1 MKMCN
6 TVFKKI
12 VFCIFAFILFLF
24 LTDDATCAQQLN
36 RDYWP
41 TNGWK
46 ISTPEQ
52 QGMDSA
58 KLKIAVEFIQERLP
72 DAYSLLVVKN
82 GYLVFEKYF
91 RKGSPDRIA
100 VIHSVT
106 KSFTSALIGI
116 ALDKGYLESVDQR
129 LFDFF
134 PEYVTD
140 DLDWRKQEIRLKHL
154 LTMSAGLKWND
165 WGPELWDWV
174 VSLDWGEYT
183 LQPPQ
188 DDYPGNVF
196 NYNSS
201 LSHLLSIIL
210 EKSTKI
216 STLEFADQ
224 HLFKPLGIRQ
234 RHWDNDPQGYYTGGF
249 GLSLTARDLA
259 KLGFLYLNNG
269 YWDGQSIVSEQ
280 WVQAS
285 TRHRWYAHRVYGPT
299 GYGYQ
304 WWVKE
309 VDGFHSYRA
318 WGRRGQFVVVVPK
331 LDLVVVVTSET
342 RQPVAPTS
350 VHYSPLFDLVADAVK
365 RDRPPKKRLKA
376 IELPTD
382 VKAFLNSFNQA
393 TADKDMLKISEYVSD
408 NFLSHGVTKNRILAF
423 FKIGAPYMSESK
435 VILTGF
441 ERHGNLAKVQG
452 VRKDKYF
459 EIPILPRFYI
469 IKENGQWKWYGN
481 QLSR

>member
-1 MKMCN
+1 MKSIKTN
-6 TVFKKI
+6 FGKI
-12 VFCIFAFILFLF
+12 GFLIFAFILFLS
-24 LTDDATCAQQLN
+24 LTQQPICAQSIK

-41 TNGWK
+41 TDGWK
-46 ISTPEQ
+46 TSTPEQ

-58 KLKIAVEFIQERLP
+58 KLGIAVEFIQERLP
-72 DAYSLLVVKN
+72 DAYSLLVVRN

-91 RKGSPDRIA
+91 RQGSPDRIA

-106 KSFTSALIGI
+106 KSFMSALIGI
-116 ALDKGYLESVDQR
+116 ALDKGYLKRVDQR

-140 DLDWRKQEIRLKHL
+140 DLDWRKKEIRLKHL
-154 LTMSAGLKWND
+154 LTMSAGLTWND
-165 WGPELWDWV
+165 WGSELWDWV
-174 VSLDWGEYT
+174 ISLDWGEYT
-183 LQPPQ
+183 LQLPQ
-188 DDYPGNVF
+188 ADYPGNVF

-224 HLFKPLGIRQ
+224 NLFKPLGIRQ

-309 VDGFHSYRA
+309 VDGCHSYRA
-318 WGRRGQFVVVVPK
+318 WGRRGQFIVVVPK

-342 RQPVAPTS
+342 RQAVAPTS
-350 VHYSPLFDLVADAVK
+350 VHYSPLFDLVAAAVK
-365 RDRPPKKRLKA
+365 RDRPPKKPLEA
-376 IELPTD
+376 IKLPED
-382 VKAFLNSFNQA
+382 VKAFLNGFNQA
-393 TADKDMLKISEYVSD
+393 TADKDISKVAEYVSD
-408 NFLSHGVTKNRILAF
+408 NFLSYGVTKNRLLDF
-423 FKIGAPYMSESK
+423 FKISAPYISESK

-441 ERHGNLAKVQG
+441 ERHGNLAKVEG
-452 VRKDKYF
+452 LRKDKYF
-459 EIPILPRFYI
+459 EIPILSRYYI

>member
-1 MKMCN
+1 M
-6 TVFKKI
+6 KKI
-12 VFCIFAFILFLF
+12 NPIFRIVIFCALACLLLGFLPE
-24 LTDDATCAQQLN
+24 DSARAQPKK
-36 RDYWP
+36 REYWP
-41 TNGWK
+41 TSAWK
-46 ISTPEQ
+46 TSTPEQ

-58 KLKIAVEFIQERLP
+58 KLGIAVEFIQERLP
-72 DAYSLLVVKN
+72 DAYSLLVIKD

-91 RKGSPDRIA
+91 RQGSPDRIA

-116 ALDKGYLESVDQR
+116 AIDRGYLKSVDQR
-129 LFDFF
+129 VFDFF

-140 DLDWRKQEIRLKHL
+140 DLDWRKKEIRLKHL
-154 LTMSAGLKWND
+154 LTMSAGLQWND

-174 VSLDWGEYT
+174 ASLDWGEYT
-183 LQPPQ
+183 LQLPQ
-188 DDYPGNVF
+188 EDYPGNVF

-201 LSHLLSIIL
+201 LSHLLSIII

-234 RHWDNDPQGYYTGGF
+234 RHWNNDPQGYYTGGF

-269 YWDGQSIVSEQ
+269 YWDGQSIVSEH

-285 TRHRWYAHRVYGPT
+285 TRHRWHAHRVYGPT

-309 VDGFHSYRA
+309 VDGCHSYRA
-318 WGRRGQFVVVVPK
+318 WGRRGQFIVVVPK
-331 LDLVVVVTSET
+331 LDLVTVITSET

-350 VHYSPLFDLVADAVK
+350 VHYSPLFDLVAAAVK
-365 RDRPPKKRLKA
+365 KDRPPKKPIKA
-376 IELPTD
+376 VKLPDD
-382 VKAFLNSFNQA
+382 VKAFVSHFNQA
-393 TADKDMLKISEYVSD
+393 WADGDMSKISEYISD
-408 NFLSHGVTKNRILAF
+408 DFLSSGITKDKILQL
-423 FKIGAPYMSESK
+423 ITMSTSYLSESK
-435 VILTGF
+435 IILTGF
-441 ERHGNLAKVQG
+441 EHQGNVAKVEG
-452 VRKDKYF
+452 IRKDKYF
-459 EIPILPRFYI
+459 EFPLPQGYLM
-469 IKENGQWKWYGN
+469 IKENGQWKWFGN
-481 QLSR
+481 RATK